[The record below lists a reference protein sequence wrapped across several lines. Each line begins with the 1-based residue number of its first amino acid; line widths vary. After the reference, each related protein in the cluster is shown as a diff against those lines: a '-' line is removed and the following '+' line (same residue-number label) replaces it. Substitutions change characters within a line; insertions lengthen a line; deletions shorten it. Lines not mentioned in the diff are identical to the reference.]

1 MGGQAD
7 IISRYDALY
16 AARTGLTLL
25 IPKSSTFDCGIE
37 TAVRFRVSD
46 ESPRDVVF
54 EAAERCAL
62 VKDLRK
68 EYLDAAIA
76 RGTIM
81 LYEMVGEDV
90 VRCTPCSYAGTTK

>member
-1 MGGQAD
+1 MGQSTD
-7 IISRYDALY
+7 VISRYDALF

-25 IPKSSTFDCGIE
+25 IPKSAAFDGGIE
-37 TAVRFRVSD
+37 IPVHFRVSK

-54 EAAERCAL
+54 EAAERSAL

-68 EYLDAAIA
+68 EYLDAAIE
-76 RGTIM
+76 RGVIM

-90 VRCTPCSYAGTTK
+90 VRCTPCSYAGAAK